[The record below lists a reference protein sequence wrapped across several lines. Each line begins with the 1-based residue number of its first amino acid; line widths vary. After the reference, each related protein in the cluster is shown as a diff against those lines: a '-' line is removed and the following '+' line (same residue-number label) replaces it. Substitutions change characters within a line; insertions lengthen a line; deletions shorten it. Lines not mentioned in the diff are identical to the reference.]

1 MTTVGD
7 AFKMSIYSYIQ
18 DQMFRKG
25 DGGKSAKSAISPC
38 KAQPK
43 FGTRFDIPEISVKI
57 GENWI
62 Y

>member
-1 MTTVGD
+1 MKTVGD
-7 AFKMSIYSYIQ
+7 AFKMYKTI
-18 DQMFRKG
+18 FLETA
-25 DGGKSAKSAISPC
+25 AKAQQSAISPC

-43 FGTRFDIPEISVKI
+43 FGTRFDNLKISVKI